1 MYVIP
6 IFHRTVNSFDETLIQ
21 QVWMLLERNGTFCT
35 SIETIED
42 AQAYATENDIPLS
55 APPVAVNGFVF
66 LLVKQSSPLLDQ
78 FYTWNETPPDEQ
90 PMRAVWRPFLWVIN
104 SNSGDDI
111 WGTNTILKDIFLGNS
126 LSAFNI
132 IHEYIR
138 LTA

>member
-1 MYVIP
+1 
-6 IFHRTVNSFDETLIQ
+6 
-21 QVWMLLERNGTFCT
+21 MLLERNGTFCT